1 MEISYSGIK
10 EMLGEGA
17 EMKNL
22 NKYMD
27 FIKAA
32 EGLKSVTRT
41 AWTSEGRRESTAEH
55 SWRLALMAAVFLEEF
70 SQLDKYKVILMA
82 LIHDMGEIYTGDI
95 SANSVFSSKEK
106 EEAERRDIQEVF
118 RMLPDRH
125 RDFYISLWEEY
136 ESGVTPEARF
146 VKAFD
151 KGKTILQH
159 IQGKNPEG
167 FDYKFN
173 LSYGKKYFQGDEKLE
188 EIREF
193 LDEETKEKI
202 RGRISNGK

>member
-1 MEISYSGIK
+1 
-10 EMLGEGA
+10 ML
-17 EMKNL
+17 MKNL
-22 NKYMD
+22 NEYMD
-27 FIKAA
+27 FMKAA
-32 EGLKSVTRT
+32 ESLKSVTRT

-70 SQLDKYKVILMA
+70 PQLDKYKVILMA

-151 KGKTILQH
+151 KGETILQH

>member
-1 MEISYSGIK
+1 
-10 EMLGEGA
+10 
-17 EMKNL
+17 MKNL

-95 SANSVFSSKEK
+95 SANFVFSSKEK

-151 KGKTILQH
+151 KGETILQH

>member
-1 MEISYSGIK
+1 
-10 EMLGEGA
+10 
-17 EMKNL
+17 
-22 NKYMD
+22 
-27 FIKAA
+27 
-32 EGLKSVTRT
+32 
-41 AWTSEGRRESTAEH
+41 
-55 SWRLALMAAVFLEEF
+55 
-70 SQLDKYKVILMA
+70 
-82 LIHDMGEIYTGDI
+82 
-95 SANSVFSSKEK
+95 
-106 EEAERRDIQEVF
+106 
-118 RMLPDRH
+118 MLPDRH

-151 KGKTILQH
+151 KGETILQH

>member
-1 MEISYSGIK
+1 MEISYCGIK

-151 KGKTILQH
+151 KGETILQH

>member
-1 MEISYSGIK
+1 
-10 EMLGEGA
+10 
-17 EMKNL
+17 MKNL

-27 FIKAA
+27 FIKVA

-151 KGKTILQH
+151 KGETILQH

>member
-1 MEISYSGIK
+1 
-10 EMLGEGA
+10 
-17 EMKNL
+17 MKNL
-22 NKYMD
+22 NEYMD
-27 FIKAA
+27 FMKTA
-32 EGLKSVTRT
+32 ESLKSVTRT

-151 KGKTILQH
+151 KGETILQH

-173 LSYGKKYFQGDEKLE
+173 LYYGKKYFQGDEKLE

>member
-1 MEISYSGIK
+1 
-10 EMLGEGA
+10 
-17 EMKNL
+17 MKNL

-106 EEAERRDIQEVF
+106 EEAERRDMQEVF

-151 KGKTILQH
+151 KGETILQH

>member
-1 MEISYSGIK
+1 
-10 EMLGEGA
+10 
-17 EMKNL
+17 MKNL

-136 ESGVTPEARF
+136 ESGVTPEASVLYR
-146 VKAFD
+146 
-151 KGKTILQH
+151 
-159 IQGKNPEG
+159 
-167 FDYKFN
+167 
-173 LSYGKKYFQGDEKLE
+173 
-188 EIREF
+188 
-193 LDEETKEKI
+193 
-202 RGRISNGK
+202 

>member
-1 MEISYSGIK
+1 MEISYCGIK
-10 EMLGEGA
+10 EMPGEGA

-151 KGKTILQH
+151 KGETILQH

>member
-1 MEISYSGIK
+1 MEISYCGIK
-10 EMLGEGA
+10 EMPGEGA

-41 AWTSEGRRESTAEH
+41 AWSSTGRRESTAEH
-55 SWRLALMAAVFLEEF
+55 SWRLALLAAVFLEEF

-151 KGKTILQH
+151 KGETILQH

>member
-1 MEISYSGIK
+1 
-10 EMLGEGA
+10 ML
-17 EMKNL
+17 MKNL
-22 NKYMD
+22 NEYMD
-27 FIKAA
+27 FMKAA
-32 EGLKSVTRT
+32 ESLKSVTRT

-70 SQLDKYKVILMA
+70 PQLDKYKVILMA

-151 KGKTILQH
+151 KRETILQH

>member
-1 MEISYSGIK
+1 
-10 EMLGEGA
+10 
-17 EMKNL
+17 MKNL

-151 KGKTILQH
+151 KGETILQH

>member
-1 MEISYSGIK
+1 
-10 EMLGEGA
+10 
-17 EMKNL
+17 MKNL
-22 NKYMD
+22 NEYMD
-27 FIKAA
+27 FMKAA
-32 EGLKSVTRT
+32 ESLKSVTRT

-70 SQLDKYKVILMA
+70 PQLDKYKVILMA

-151 KGKTILQH
+151 KGETILQH

>member
-1 MEISYSGIK
+1 MP
-10 EMLGEGA
+10 GEGLR
-17 EMKNL
+17 MKNL
-22 NKYMD
+22 NEYMD
-27 FIKAA
+27 FIKEA
-32 EGLKSVTRT
+32 EALKSVTRT

-70 SQLDKYKVILMA
+70 PQLDKYKVILMA

-95 SANSVFSSKEK
+95 SANSVFSSEDK
-106 EEAERRDIQEVF
+106 EEAERHDIQEVF
-118 RMLPDRH
+118 GMLPDRH
-125 RDFYISLWEEY
+125 RDLYISLWEEY
-136 ESGVTPEARF
+136 EEGLTPEARF

-151 KGKTILQH
+151 KGETILQH

-173 LSYGKKYFQGDEKLE
+173 LSYGKKYFQGDEKME

-193 LDEETKEKI
+193 LDTETKEKI
-202 RGRISNGK
+202 RED

>member
-1 MEISYSGIK
+1 
-10 EMLGEGA
+10 ML
-17 EMKNL
+17 MKNL
-22 NKYMD
+22 NEYMD
-27 FIKAA
+27 FMKAA
-32 EGLKSVTRT
+32 ESLKSVTRT

-70 SQLDKYKVILMA
+70 PQLDKYKVILMA

-118 RMLPDRH
+118 GMLPDRH

-151 KGKTILQH
+151 KGETILQH

-202 RGRISNGK
+202 RGRISNA

>member
-1 MEISYSGIK
+1 
-10 EMLGEGA
+10 ML
-17 EMKNL
+17 MKNL
-22 NKYMD
+22 NEYMD
-27 FIKAA
+27 FMKAA
-32 EGLKSVTRT
+32 EALKSVTRT

-70 SQLDKYKVILMA
+70 PQLDKYKVILMA

-106 EEAERRDIQEVF
+106 EEAERRDIQKVF
-118 RMLPDRH
+118 GMLPDRH

-151 KGKTILQH
+151 KGETILQH

-202 RGRISNGK
+202 RGRISNGR

>member
-1 MEISYSGIK
+1 MEISYCGIK

-136 ESGVTPEARF
+136 ESGVTPEAS
-146 VKAFD
+146 V
-151 KGKTILQH
+151 L
-159 IQGKNPEG
+159 
-167 FDYKFN
+167 YC
-173 LSYGKKYFQGDEKLE
+173 
-188 EIREF
+188 
-193 LDEETKEKI
+193 
-202 RGRISNGK
+202 

>member
-1 MEISYSGIK
+1 
-10 EMLGEGA
+10 
-17 EMKNL
+17 MKNL

-41 AWTSEGRRESTAEH
+41 AWSSTGRRESTAEH
-55 SWRLALMAAVFLEEF
+55 SWRLALLAAVFLEEF

-151 KGKTILQH
+151 KGETILQH

>member
-1 MEISYSGIK
+1 MEISYCGIK

-95 SANSVFSSKEK
+95 SANFVFSSKEK

-151 KGKTILQH
+151 KGETILQH

>member
-1 MEISYSGIK
+1 
-10 EMLGEGA
+10 ML
-17 EMKNL
+17 MKNL
-22 NKYMD
+22 NEYMD
-27 FIKAA
+27 FMKTA
-32 EGLKSVTRT
+32 ESLKSVTRT

-55 SWRLALMAAVFLEEF
+55 SWRFALMAAVFLEEF

-151 KGKTILQH
+151 KGETILQH

-173 LSYGKKYFQGDEKLE
+173 LYYGKKYFQGDEKLE

>member
-1 MEISYSGIK
+1 
-10 EMLGEGA
+10 ML
-17 EMKNL
+17 MKNL
-22 NKYMD
+22 NEYMD
-27 FIKAA
+27 FMKAA
-32 EGLKSVTRT
+32 ESLKSVTRT

-70 SQLDKYKVILMA
+70 PQLDKYKVILMA

-106 EEAERRDIQEVF
+106 EEAERRDIQKVF
-118 RMLPDRH
+118 GMLPDRH

-136 ESGVTPEARF
+136 EKGVTPEARF

-151 KGKTILQH
+151 KGETILQH

-202 RGRISNGK
+202 RGRISNGR

>member
-1 MEISYSGIK
+1 
-10 EMLGEGA
+10 
-17 EMKNL
+17 MKNL
-22 NKYMD
+22 NEYMD
-27 FIKAA
+27 FMKTA
-32 EGLKSVTRT
+32 ESLKSVTRT

-151 KGKTILQH
+151 KGETILQH

>member
-1 MEISYSGIK
+1 
-10 EMLGEGA
+10 
-17 EMKNL
+17 
-22 NKYMD
+22 
-27 FIKAA
+27 
-32 EGLKSVTRT
+32 
-41 AWTSEGRRESTAEH
+41 
-55 SWRLALMAAVFLEEF
+55 
-70 SQLDKYKVILMA
+70 MA

-151 KGKTILQH
+151 KGETILQH

-173 LSYGKKYFQGDEKLE
+173 LYYGKKYFQGDEKLE

>member
-1 MEISYSGIK
+1 
-10 EMLGEGA
+10 
-17 EMKNL
+17 MKNL
-22 NKYMD
+22 NEYMD
-27 FIKAA
+27 FMKTA
-32 EGLKSVTRT
+32 ESLKSVTRT

-151 KGKTILQH
+151 KGETILQH

-173 LSYGKKYFQGDEKLE
+173 LSYGKKYLQGDEKLE

>member
-1 MEISYSGIK
+1 MP
-10 EMLGEGA
+10 GEGLC
-17 EMKNL
+17 MKNL
-22 NKYMD
+22 NEYMD
-27 FIKAA
+27 FIKEA
-32 EGLKSVTRT
+32 EALKSVTRT

-70 SQLDKYKVILMA
+70 PQLDKYKVILMA

-95 SANSVFSSKEK
+95 SANSVFSSEDKEK
-106 EEAERRDIQEVF
+106 AERHDIQEVF
-118 RMLPDRH
+118 GMLPDRH
-125 RDFYISLWEEY
+125 RDLYISLWEEY
-136 ESGVTPEARF
+136 EEGLTPEARF

-151 KGKTILQH
+151 KGETILQH

-173 LSYGKKYFQGDEKLE
+173 LSYGKKYFQGDEKME

-193 LDEETKEKI
+193 LDTETKEKI
-202 RGRISNGK
+202 RED

>member
-1 MEISYSGIK
+1 MEISYCGIK

-151 KGKTILQH
+151 KGETILQH
-159 IQGKNPEG
+159 IHGKNPEG

>member
-1 MEISYSGIK
+1 
-10 EMLGEGA
+10 
-17 EMKNL
+17 MKNL
-22 NKYMD
+22 NEYMD
-27 FIKAA
+27 FIKEA
-32 EGLKSVTRT
+32 EALKSVTRT

-70 SQLDKYKVILMA
+70 PQLDKYKVILMA

-95 SANSVFSSKEK
+95 SANSVFSSEDK
-106 EEAERRDIQEVF
+106 EEAERHDIQEVF
-118 RMLPDRH
+118 GMLPDRH
-125 RDFYISLWEEY
+125 RDLYISLWEEY
-136 ESGVTPEARF
+136 ENGVTPEARF

-151 KGKTILQH
+151 KGETILQH

-173 LSYGKKYFQGDEKLE
+173 LSYGKKYFQGDEKME

-193 LDEETKEKI
+193 LDTETKEKI
-202 RGRISNGK
+202 RED